1 LVTRK
6 NWALK
11 YPELAARLEEAQKRG
26 WSYTGPPLPKMKEN
40 PTQDELHQKTLDE
53 TGFWGA
59 QGAGAIVMARS
70 TGRFLLP
77 LRSRHVEQPGT
88 WGVWGGAIDANE
100 VPATAA
106 KREIVE
112 EAGYEG
118 EIEIVPLVVFESG
131 SFRYH
136 NHLAIVE
143 EEFTPQLNWETERA
157 EWFEF
162 EDFPQPLHFGLLYM
176 LENSTHLIDDKYW
189 LANPMAPGYQSYG
202 WTTQDWRS
210 IKVNNKGE
218 IDYSEKCGA
227 EGTQTASGK
236 PRLCLPAIVVKSL
249 IRTESGKEV
258 IRKQARKKARAK
270 KGERIPWHPR
280 IKKLWKKLEEKTVED
295 RPKKNGVLP
304 VKHGGRFA
312 TPSFVHDDPNK
323 KEEELHNSRKQS
335 RDDYD
340 ESVKAYMRK
349 NLNRLWKWD
358 TNFKE
363 GADGVKEKAMLKK
376 AKAHAKKEVGA
387 PKSCN
392 SDCLYC
398 AREQWKKN
406 PSPLMRI
413 PKIVLE
419 DKITP
424 AMLDSK
430 SQIFLFGDN
439 EQRKGKGGQA
449 KVMRGHAKAYGIR
462 TKRAPSMSESAFW
475 TDKTYK
481 SNIKM
486 MADDFLAAFMAASDG
501 DHELVIPSAGIG
513 TGMAQL
519 KQRAPRTYKWLNSF
533 LRNLIAGEDPAL
545 LKQWRMN

>member
-1 LVTRK
+1 MSYRNPKQVVDTQSGQHIRNMMKTVTESAVNVIKTRQA
-6 NWALK
+6 AL
-11 YPELAARLEEAQKRG
+11 EKRQ
-26 WSYTGPPLPKMKEN
+26 N
-40 PTQDELHQKTLDE
+40 
-53 TGFWGA
+53 
-59 QGAGAIVMARS
+59 
-70 TGRFLLP
+70 
-77 LRSRHVEQPGT
+77 
-88 WGVWGGAIDANE
+88 
-100 VPATAA
+100 
-106 KREIVE
+106 
-112 EAGYEG
+112 
-118 EIEIVPLVVFESG
+118 
-131 SFRYH
+131 
-136 NHLAIVE
+136 
-143 EEFTPQLNWETERA
+143 QL
-157 EWFEF
+157 
-162 EDFPQPLHFGLLYM
+162 G
-176 LENSTHLIDDKYW
+176 
-189 LANPMAPGYQSYG
+189 
-202 WTTQDWRS
+202 
-210 IKVNNKGE
+210 
-218 IDYSEKCGA
+218 
-227 EGTQTASGK
+227 
-236 PRLCLPAIVVKSL
+236 IVVERIVGVGRQGGDAFL
-249 IRTESGKEV
+249 MR
-258 IRKQARKKARAK
+258 RAK
-270 KGERIPWHPR
+270 QN
-280 IKKLWKKLEEKTVED
+280 
-295 RPKKNGVLP
+295 PKKNGVLP

-312 TPSFVHDDPNK
+312 SPSYVHDDPSGV
-323 KEEELHNSRKQS
+323 EEESHNERKQS

-392 SDCLYC
+392 IDCLYC

-413 PKIVLE
+413 PKIVLA
-419 DKITP
+419 DMITP
-424 AMLDSK
+424 RMLDSK

-439 EQRKGKGGQA
+439 EQREGKGGQA

-519 KQRAPRTYKWLNSF
+519 KQRAPKTYKWLNSF